1 MFYKLLFIS
10 FLICTG
16 LQACQSRQN
25 EDDKQQNEIVQNDSI
40 LTEEVELEG
49 YWGLT
54 SYFDSILQHKEIAR
68 YRLQK
73 PTWFG
78 ILLQIKGDSL
88 FAYGSIVELQPDF
101 NPASDT
107 LAKLDSFAGEY
118 WLFKRKE
125 TLELHPIPNEDD
137 PDSTIFI
144 YRKRDDL
151 DFMTQNLDKV
161 HVIGTNVTNYFNE
174 KLFAGNYY
182 LKDTKDTIQF
192 KPNGQILNWKKYD
205 NFSVRNYFGTL
216 HPFQNKDVIFL
227 KKEKEMD
234 YWNWTFEENKLILQ
248 RMESD
253 WYKSDTYQLTDEIIE
268 LETLVSN
275 DQ

>member
-1 MFYKLLFIS
+1 
-10 FLICTG
+10 
-16 LQACQSRQN
+16 
-25 EDDKQQNEIVQNDSI
+25 
-40 LTEEVELEG
+40 
-49 YWGLT
+49 
-54 SYFDSILQHKEIAR
+54 
-68 YRLQK
+68 
-73 PTWFG
+73 
-78 ILLQIKGDSL
+78 
-88 FAYGSIVELQPDF
+88 
-101 NPASDT
+101 
-107 LAKLDSFAGEY
+107 
-118 WLFKRKE
+118 
-125 TLELHPIPNEDD
+125 
-137 PDSTIFI
+137 
-144 YRKRDDL
+144 
-151 DFMTQNLDKV
+151 V